1 MVIKGCKLFEKK
13 KAGRYSHS
21 ITLDHEHEEMLAC
34 IMLHDHRTL
43 ANAIERGIEMQFK
56 QYSKAT
62 RAETMAYLSQMQEED
77 A

>member
-1 MVIKGCKLFEKK
+1 MVIKGCKLFEKRK
-13 KAGRYSHS
+13 SGRYSHS
-21 ITLDHEHEEMLAC
+21 ITLDNEHEEMLAC

-43 ANAIERGIEMQFK
+43 PNAIERGIEMQFK

-62 RAETMAYLSQMQEED
+62 RTETMAYLAQLQGED